1 MKTQAQLLVLA
12 QFILFVL
19 LAGALFLLPAE
30 QVGWVRLVGIALA
43 VAGLFII
50 GLSVL
55 THFQVNRALVNVSP
69 EPNASNRLVQSGI
82 YGFIRHPIYSGVML
96 AGFGAALA
104 HGHIAGIGITLV
116 LCAFFAYKSTFEERW
131 LSQVYSEYA
140 EYRSRAG
147 RFWPKLNRPT
157 SS

>member
-1 MKTQAQLLVLA
+1 M
-12 QFILFVL
+12 
-19 LAGALFLLPAE
+19 
-30 QVGWVRLVGIALA
+30 RLVGIALA

-69 EPNASNRLVQSGI
+69 EPNASNQLVQSGI

-104 HGHIAGIGITLV
+104 HGHIVGIVIAV
-116 LCAFFAYKSTFEERW
+116 VMCAFFTYKSTFEERW
-131 LSQVYSEYA
+131 LSQVYPDYV
-140 EYRSRAG
+140 EYRTRAG
-147 RFWPKLNRPT
+147 RFWPKLNHPT
-157 SS
+157 QG